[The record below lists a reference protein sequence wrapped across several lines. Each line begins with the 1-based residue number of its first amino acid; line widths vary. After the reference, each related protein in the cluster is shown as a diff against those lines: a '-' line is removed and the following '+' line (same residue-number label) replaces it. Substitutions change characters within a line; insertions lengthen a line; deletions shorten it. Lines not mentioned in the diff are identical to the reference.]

1 MKRNK
6 YIGIM
11 MLAATMFGAASCS
24 DYSDY
29 NTVPVSSQPGADQTL
44 WQNISSDPQLTK
56 FATLAKQCNFSEAL
70 NSPRFYTVWAPTD
83 DAIDPVEYE
92 RLLESDSATVLKEFI
107 QQHITEYNYPV
118 SSALEDKTIV
128 SLNLKHHDFT
138 QTSFDEFPYT
148 AINLPSSNG
157 VMHKISGY
165 SEFFNNLYENIDNL
179 VGCDSLK
186 KYVQKYDIEVLDP
199 NNSVIG
205 PIKDGKQTYLDSVM
219 RKQNTVIASIMRASL
234 DNEDSTYCMVIPN
247 DEAWRA
253 AYEKIAPYYNYISKM
268 DYMDLSKKTTVA
280 SSTTATTAKAD
291 EPATTTSDYQDS
303 LTCRNIV
310 RNLVFSNSTPRNQ
323 ALFDNTPISPNDSLL
338 STPGNYLQ
346 NGQEILNHT
355 VEMDEM
361 SNGLARVVDSLT
373 FDPWQTY
380 APSIVSTMPAQTL
393 KVKDSKES
401 TLKKTIP
408 LDDLKAR
415 RDTLFSK
422 VPKMFYQWLF
432 PAREKFFT
440 YYAVDSTNIDGT
452 TGKPELNFALNGVRS
467 TTYHIYVITVPE
479 QISNEYATATP
490 KPYYLR
496 FYLSWTDASNK
507 QQYTVLPQGARSTY
521 EITTADGAST
531 ATLTYVGDP
540 GRVNVLDLGE
550 FTFPAC
556 YAGTDAY
563 PSLMMM
569 HTKTYTSAQNRNR
582 YEQQMRVAGVYL
594 IPKEYNDYWANKE

>member
-1 MKRNK
+1 
-6 YIGIM
+6 
-11 MLAATMFGAASCS
+11 MLASTMFGAASCS

-29 NTVPVSSQPGADQTL
+29 NTVPVSPNASADKTL
-44 WQNISSDPQLTK
+44 WENISSDPQLTK

-70 NSPRFYTVWAPTD
+70 NSPRFYTLWAPTD
-83 DAIDPVEYE
+83 DAIDAEEYE
-92 RLLESDSATVLKEFI
+92 SLLASDSATVLKKFI

-118 SSALEDKTIV
+118 SSDLVDKTIV

-138 QTSFDEFPYT
+138 KLSFDSFPYAAT
-148 AINLPSSNG
+148 NLPASNG

-165 SEFFNNLYENIDNL
+165 SEFFNNLYENIDDL
-179 VGCDSLK
+179 EGCDSLK
-186 KYVQKYDIEVLDP
+186 KYVQKYDIEILDP

-247 DEAWRA
+247 DKAWKD
-253 AYEKIAPYYNYISKM
+253 AYAKIAPKYNYISKM

-291 EPATTTSDYQDS
+291 EAATTTKEYQDS

-310 RNLVFSNSTPRNQ
+310 RNLVFSDYTPRNQ
-323 ALFDNTPISPNDSLL
+323 ALFNDGSIGENDSLL
-338 STPGNYLQ
+338 STSGNYLK

-355 VEMDEM
+355 IDVEQM
-361 SNGLARVVDSLT
+361 SNGMARTVDSLT
-373 FDPWQTY
+373 FFPWDTY
-380 APSIVSTMPAQTL
+380 VPCIVSKMPKQTL
-393 KVKDSKES
+393 KVKDYRES

-408 LDDLKAR
+408 LDSLKAR

-422 VPKMFYQWLF
+422 VPKMFEQWLF
-432 PAREKFFT
+432 PIKEKFFT
-440 YYAVDSTNIDGT
+440 YYAVDSTNIEGT
-452 TGKPELNFALNGVRS
+452 TGVPELNFALNGVRS
-467 TTYHIYVITVPE
+467 ATYHIYVITVPE
-479 QISNEYATATP
+479 QISNDYATATP

-507 QQYTVLPQGARSTY
+507 QQYTVLPQGARTTH
-521 EITTADGAST
+521 EITTANGTST

-540 GRVNVLDLGE
+540 GRVNVIDLGE

-569 HTKTYTSAQNRNR
+569 HTKKYTSAANRNR

-594 IPKEYNDYWANKE
+594 IPKECNDYWANKE

>member
-1 MKRNK
+1 
-6 YIGIM
+6 M

-29 NTVPVSSQPGADQTL
+29 NTVPVSSQAGADQTL

-83 DAIDPVEYE
+83 DAIDQMEYD
-92 RLLESDSATVLKEFI
+92 RLLASDSATVLKEFI

-128 SLNLKHHDFT
+128 SLNLKHHAFT
-138 QTSFDEFPYT
+138 QSSFDEFPYT
-148 AINLPSSNG
+148 DINLPSSNG

-179 VGCDSLK
+179 VDCDSLK

-234 DNEDSTYCMVIPN
+234 DNEDSTYCMLIPN
-247 DEAWRA
+247 DQAWRG
-253 AYEKIAPYYNYISKM
+253 AYAKIAPYYKYITKM
-268 DYMDLSKKTTVA
+268 DYMDLSKKSTVA
-280 SSTTATTAKAD
+280 SSTSATTAKAD

-338 STPGNYLQ
+338 STPGNYLT

-355 VEMDEM
+355 VDMDEM
-361 SNGLARVVDSLT
+361 SNGLSRVIDSLT
-373 FDPWQTY
+373 FYPWDTY
-380 APSIVSTMPAQTL
+380 VPCIVSTMPEQTL
-393 KVKDSKES
+393 KVKDAKES

-408 LDDLKAR
+408 LEDLKER

-422 VPKMFYQWLF
+422 VPKMFNQWLF

-452 TGKPELNFALNGVRS
+452 TGKPELNFRLNGVRS
-467 TTYHIYVITVPE
+467 ATYHIYVITVPE
-479 QISNEYATATP
+479 QISNDYAAATP

-521 EITTADGAST
+521 EITTANGNST

-582 YEQQMRVAGVYL
+582 YDQQMRVAGVYL
-594 IPKEYNDYWANKE
+594 IPKECNDYWANKE

>member
-1 MKRNK
+1 
-6 YIGIM
+6 M

-29 NTVPVSSQPGADQTL
+29 NTVPVSQQTSSDQTL

-83 DAIDPVEYE
+83 DVIDAEEYD
-92 RLLESDSATVLKEFI
+92 RLLASDSATVLKEFI

-118 SSALEDKTIV
+118 SSALEDMTIV

-138 QTSFDEFPYT
+138 QTAFDDFPYSE
-148 AINLPSSNG
+148 INLPASNG

-179 VGCDSLK
+179 TDCDSMK
-186 KYVQKYDIEVLDP
+186 NYVQKYDIEVLDP

-219 RKQNTVIASIMRASL
+219 RKQNTVIAEIMRASL
-234 DNEDSTYCMVIPN
+234 DNEDSTYCMIIPN
-247 DEAWRA
+247 DKAWKA
-253 AYEKIAPYYNYISKM
+253 AYDKIAPYYNYITKL

-280 SSTTATTAKAD
+280 SSTNATTAKAD
-291 EPATTTSDYQDS
+291 EAATTTSEYQDS

-310 RNLVFSNSTPRNQ
+310 RNLVFSNSTLRNN
-323 ALFDNTPISPNDSLL
+323 ALFDGSPIASDDSLV
-338 STPGNYLQ
+338 STPGNYLT

-355 VEMDEM
+355 VDMEEM
-361 SNGLARVVDSLT
+361 SNGVTRVVDSLT
-373 FDPWQTY
+373 FHPWETY
-380 APSIVSTMPAQTL
+380 LPCVVTTMPSQTL
-393 KVKDSKES
+393 KVKDNKEG

-408 LDDLKAR
+408 LDSLKER

-422 VPKMFYQWLF
+422 VPKMFDQWLF
-432 PAREKFFT
+432 PLKEKFFT
-440 YYAVDSTNIDGT
+440 YYAVDSTNIEGT
-452 TGKPELNFALNGVRS
+452 TGVPELNFALRGVRS
-467 TTYHIYVITVPE
+467 ATYHIYVITVPE
-479 QISNEYATATP
+479 QISNTYAKATP

-507 QQYTVLPQGARSTY
+507 QQYTVLPEGARSTY
-521 EITTADGAST
+521 VVTTDNGNST
-531 ATLTYVGDP
+531 ATTTYLGDP
-540 GRVNVLDLGE
+540 GRVNVIDLGE

-569 HTKTYTSAQNRNR
+569 HTQKYTTTSNRNK

-594 IPKEYNDYWANKE
+594 IPKECNDYWANKE